1 MFRRFTWAFL
11 SLQLCFALVQCIA
24 QTPTESSPT
33 PSSNAQ
39 TSSGQPS
46 QPPIR
51 QEDLVTTVS
60 SEPLPVSATAASITV
75 ISEQQIQESG
85 TQNVSDILRQVPFLH
100 LQRAGGQGGLTT
112 VFMRGAKENLVVVMI
127 DGIPVNDL
135 TNTLGGSFDFSTL
148 STDNVERI
156 EVVRGPMSALYGS
169 EAIAGVINIISRRH
183 EDAPYVE
190 LNAEGGNFTT
200 GQFGAD
206 AVGKFKMFD
215 YSLAGSYMTV
225 GEQIGL
231 DSYNLGTGA
240 FNTTADLGKQRFLQI
255 SLRYQNRESAGYAEG
270 SGGPE
275 FALVREA
282 QKDHAGELVGGI
294 TYQQQWKPW
303 WLYSVEF
310 NAFHRTD
317 HNFSP
322 AIWDQNPPTFFS
334 LPSSLGDTDFRRLH
348 FGVSNNFKLSSAFM
362 AHLGVAYR
370 DEHGSQNSLI
380 SDTIPFSFDLD
391 RKTLDV
397 NSELVYHTQRL
408 TASAG
413 LGINKTESY
422 DGVFSPRVA
431 ANYLLTQSTHL
442 KGTWGKGFFIPSFYA
457 LSEPVIGNP
466 DLQPEYSNSFDIGIE
481 QAFRRPHI
489 KVSASYFHNSMT
501 NLVDFDSTVF
511 KLINRTNVTTQ
522 GLELA
527 STYDITNRLQLGG
540 EVSYLHWG
548 LENTTQPLRYV
559 PHWRGGLDLDWR
571 VTHRLHSRVETLI
584 VGPRFD
590 FQIPVQNID
599 TVGGYSTTNLIL
611 NYEIR
616 DGLNVHFRAENLLNS
631 NYHEYIGFPNPGI
644 YVRAGVT
651 YRFRLAQP

>member
-1 MFRRFTWAFL
+1 M
-11 SLQLCFALVQCIA
+11 CVALVECTGQAPADAAAA
-24 QTPTESSPT
+24 QA
-33 PSSNAQ
+33 SN
-39 TSSGQPS
+39 GQASNGQAS

-60 SEPLPVSATAASITV
+60 SEAIPVSASAASITV
-75 ISEQQIQESG
+75 ISEQQIRDSG
-85 TQNVSDILRQVPFLH
+85 SQNVSDILRMVPFLS
-100 LQRAGGQGGLTT
+100 LQRAGGEGGLTT
-112 VFMRGAKENLVVVMI
+112 LYIRGAKENLVVVMI
-127 DGIPVNDL
+127 DGVPVNDI

-156 EVVRGPMSALYGS
+156 EIVRGPMSALYGS
-169 EAIAGVINIISRRH
+169 EAVAGVINVISRRH

-190 LNAEGGNFTT
+190 LNAGGGNFSS
-200 GQFGAD
+200 GQFSAD
-206 AVGKFKMFD
+206 AVGKFKILD
-215 YSLAGSYMTV
+215 YSLAGSYLTV
-225 GEQIGL
+225 GQQIGL
-231 DSYNLGTGA
+231 DSYDLGTGA
-240 FNTTADLGKQRFLQI
+240 FNTTANLGKQRFLQFNI
-255 SLRYQNRESAGYAEG
+255 RYQNRESAGYAEG

-282 QKDHAGELVGGI
+282 EKDHAGELVGGV

-303 WLYSVEF
+303 WLYSVDF

-317 HNFSP
+317 HNFTP
-322 AIWDQNPPTFFS
+322 AIWDQSPPTLFS
-334 LPSSLGDTDFRRLH
+334 LPSSLGDSDFRRLH
-348 FGVSNNFKLSSAFM
+348 FGVSNNFKLSSALL
-362 AHLGVAYR
+362 AHLGIAYQ
-370 DEHGSQNSLI
+370 DEHGTQDSLI
-380 SDTIPFSFDLD
+380 GGSAPFSFDLD

-422 DGVFSPRVA
+422 DGVFSPRVG
-431 ANYLLTQSTHL
+431 ANYLLTQNTHL

-466 DLQPEYSNSFDIGIE
+466 DLQPEYSNSFDIGME
-481 QAFRRPHI
+481 QALRRPHI
-489 KVSASYFHNSMT
+489 KVSATYFHNSMT

-511 KLINRTNVTTQ
+511 KLINRTNVVTQ

-527 STYDITNRLQLGG
+527 STYDITSKLQLGG

-559 PHWRGGLDLDWR
+559 PHWRGGLDVDWR
-571 VTHRLHSRVETLI
+571 MSRRLHSRVEALM
-584 VGPRFD
+584 VGQRYD
-590 FQIPVQNID
+590 FQIPVQNLT
-599 TVGGYSTTNLIL
+599 TVGGYSTINLIL

-616 DGLNVHFRAENLLNS
+616 DNLSAHVRAENLLNS
-631 NYHEYIGFPNPGI
+631 NYHEYIGFPNPGV
-644 YVRAGVT
+644 YVRAGIT
-651 YRFRLAQP
+651 YRFKLAQP

>member
-1 MFRRFTWAFL
+1 MFRRITWPCLFL
-11 SLQLCFALVQCIA
+11 QVCIALVRCMG
-24 QTPTESSPT
+24 QTPADVSTAQ
-33 PSSNAQ
+33 SSN
-39 TSSGQPS
+39 GQAS

-51 QEDLVTTVS
+51 KEDLVTTVS
-60 SEPLPVSATAASITV
+60 SEAIPASASAASVTV
-75 ISEQQIQESG
+75 ISEQQIRESG
-85 TQNVSDILRQVPFLH
+85 TQNVSDILRQVPFLN

-112 VFMRGAKENLVVVMI
+112 VFLRGAKENLVVVMI
-127 DGIPVNDL
+127 DGVPVNDL

-156 EVVRGPMSALYGS
+156 EIVRGPMSALYGS
-169 EAIAGVINIISRRH
+169 EAIAGVINVISRRH

-190 LNAEGGNFTT
+190 LSAEGGNFST

-225 GEQIGL
+225 GKQIGL
-231 DSYNLGTGA
+231 DSYDLGTGA
-240 FNTTADLGKQRFLQI
+240 FNATANLGEQRFLQI
-255 SLRYQNRESAGYAEG
+255 NLRYENRESAGYAEG

-282 QKDHAGELVGGI
+282 QKGHAGELVGGV
-294 TYQQQWKPW
+294 TYQQQRTPW
-303 WLYSVEF
+303 WLYSVDF

-348 FGVSNNFKLSSAFM
+348 LGVSNNFKLSSNFL
-362 AHLGVAYR
+362 AHLGISYR
-370 DEHGSQNSLI
+370 DEDGTQASLI
-380 SDTIPFSFDLD
+380 SGTTPFGFDLD
-391 RKTLDV
+391 RRTLDV
-397 NSELVYHTQRL
+397 NGELVYHAQRL

-422 DGVFSPRVA
+422 DGVFSPRVG

-457 LSEPVIGNP
+457 LSEPVIGDP

-481 QAFRRPHI
+481 QVFRQPQI
-489 KVSASYFHNSMT
+489 KVSATYFHNSMT
-501 NLVDFDSTVF
+501 SLVDFDSTVF
-511 KLINRTNVTTQ
+511 KLINRTNITTQ

-527 STYDITNRLQLGG
+527 STYDITGKLQLGG
-540 EVSYLHWG
+540 EVSYLHWE

-559 PHWRGGLDLDWR
+559 PHWRGGLDLDWKISR
-571 VTHRLHSRVETLI
+571 RIHSRVETLI

-590 FQIPVQNID
+590 FQIPVQNLT

-611 NYEIR
+611 NCEIR
-616 DGLNVHFRAENLLNS
+616 DGLSAHVRAENLLNS

-644 YVRAGVT
+644 YVRAGIT
-651 YRFRLAQP
+651 YRFKLAQP